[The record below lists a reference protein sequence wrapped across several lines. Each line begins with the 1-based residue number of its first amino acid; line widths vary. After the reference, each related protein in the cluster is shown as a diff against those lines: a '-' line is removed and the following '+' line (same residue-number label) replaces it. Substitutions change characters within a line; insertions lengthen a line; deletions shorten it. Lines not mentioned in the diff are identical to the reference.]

1 MYKRQIVGGTGY
13 LFELASAPSAWDV
26 LIAGLR
32 ALEACPCQDEG
43 LAACH
48 RCLLPYVRPIAY
60 ENVRRTTAIEA
71 LHILLG
77 GEDAQSGAMQWA
89 VEERDVELTAVT
101 ESPLERRFRNAFIQ
115 AMQGIDGADVT
126 ARGTDISVRHGGRT
140 FTLASQVDIAGARPD
155 FVLTWPSSDVQGI
168 AIFTDGRAFHAT
180 AAKNRVADDAV
191 KRMRV
196 RRAEYMVL
204 SITDADLDEDAARE
218 VAPEGA
224 RSSGA
229 LPPFVDEGMVRQ
241 WADGGVQYR
250 ELEPMLRATP
260 LEILVRVVRR
270 AKTDRLRRL
279 GEELPYLL
287 VPTTDRSALTTPG
300 EDSAERLGANLLDGR
315 KPDPFTDPMRLAVV
329 RGRDELALVG
339 LLGPPRRSLTLVLD
353 DREEALRRESSAES
367 WRAWLHLANLAQGE
381 PHGDSLRLT
390 TKSLVEAGIDVGS
403 DEARAPRV
411 PSAEEPAAT
420 AAPAE
425 RAQEAQ
431 TTDSQVVLEP
441 TALSADYAF
450 IPQSGG
456 GAEEPLSP
464 AWQEALDEAYDE
476 TERQL
481 IGVLARYD
489 IEPPV
494 IGDEY
499 GAGTPL
505 DFAWP
510 ERKVGVT
517 SSELEARE
525 RAALEREGWEIVGPD
540 PEAVLAALQL
550 TDGGES

>member
-1 MYKRQIVGGTGY
+1 DAAAGDLLVNLVAALQLGIETRFGGSIGNLEVEVIAHPNQAGHQAVLLSDTIVGGTGY

-60 ENVRRTTAIEA
+60 EQMRRTTAIEA

-77 GEDAQSGAMQWA
+77 SEDPQPGAMQWT
-89 VEERDVELTAVT
+89 VEEREVELTAVT
-101 ESPLERRFRNAFIQ
+101 ESPLERRFRSAFIQ
-115 AMQGIDGADVT
+115 AMQSIDGADVAT
-126 ARGTDISVRHGGRT
+126 RGNDISVRHGGQT

-155 FVLTWPSSDVQGI
+155 FVLTWPGGDVQGI
-168 AIFTDGRAFHAT
+168 ALFTDGRTFHAT
-180 AAKNRVADDAV
+180 AVNNNVADDAV

-196 RRAEYMVL
+196 RRAGFMVL
-204 SITDADLDEDAARE
+204 SITNADLDEDAARE

-224 RSSGA
+224 RSNGA

-270 AKTDRLRRL
+270 AKTDRLQRL

-315 KPDPFTDPMRLAVV
+315 MPDPFTDPMRLAVV
-329 RGRDELALVG
+329 RGRDELAAVG

-367 WRAWLHLANLAQGE
+367 WRAWLHLANLAIGRGAR
-381 PHGDSLRLT
+381 PARHLGRAAGRDRGRDAVTDRTRPGRRVAGRAGHAGGDYAPRRLRLHRERRQSGET
-390 TKSLVEAGIDVGS
+390 
-403 DEARAPRV
+403 
-411 PSAEEPAAT
+411 AAT
-420 AAPAE
+420 SLAGGPGRGVRRDREAAHWRPRPLRHRTAGHW
-425 RAQEAQ
+425 RRVRRRHAAGFCLAGAQGRRH
-431 TTDSQVVLEP
+431 L
-441 TALSADYAF
+441 L
-450 IPQSGG
+450 
-456 GAEEPLSP
+456 GA
-464 AWQEALDEAYDE
+464 
-476 TERQL
+476 R
-481 IGVLARYD
+481 
-489 IEPPV
+489 
-494 IGDEY
+494 
-499 GAGTPL
+499 
-505 DFAWP
+505 
-510 ERKVGVT
+510 
-517 SSELEARE
+517 
-525 RAALEREGWEIVGPD
+525 GP
-540 PEAVLAALQL
+540 
-550 TDGGES
+550 